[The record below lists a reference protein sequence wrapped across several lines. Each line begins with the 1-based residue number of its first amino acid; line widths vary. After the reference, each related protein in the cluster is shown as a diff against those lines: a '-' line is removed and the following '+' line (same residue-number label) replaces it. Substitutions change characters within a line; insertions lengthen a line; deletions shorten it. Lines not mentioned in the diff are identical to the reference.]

1 MEMTMEKHFLWG
13 NPFKKNTSTIED
25 EIEILSSVP
34 IFDSL
39 SRRQK
44 IKLQS
49 IMYVRN
55 YAKGKVVFRQDDP
68 GVGMYIVKEG
78 EVEVFTENTENLTCY
93 KISILN
99 KGDFF
104 GETSLLNESPRSA
117 TIIASQQSILLGL
130 FKPELFSLIDSDPLL
145 GYRLIYRLSQVVAE
159 RLRIAN
165 ENLTRI
171 TNVS

>member
-1 MEMTMEKHFLWG
+1 MKKHPLWG
-13 NPFKKNTSTIED
+13 NPFKKDKPSIEN
-25 EIEILSSVP
+25 EIEFLTSVP

-44 IKLQS
+44 IKIHS
-49 IMYVRN
+49 IMYIRN
-55 YAKGKVVFRQDDP
+55 YDKGEVVFRQDDP

-78 EVEVFTENTENLTCY
+78 EFEVFRENTEAMTRY
-93 KISILN
+93 KISVLS

-117 TIIASQQSILLGL
+117 TIITSQQSTLWGL
-130 FKPELFSLIDSDPLL
+130 FKPELMSLMDSDPQFGL
-145 GYRLIYRLSQVVAE
+145 RFVYRLSQVVAE

-165 ENLTRI
+165 EQLTRI
-171 TNVS
+171 SNGL

>member
-1 MEMTMEKHFLWG
+1 MKKHPLWG
-13 NPFKKNTSTIED
+13 NPFKKDKPSIEN
-25 EIEILSSVP
+25 EIEFLTSVP

-44 IKLQS
+44 IKIHS
-49 IMYVRN
+49 IMYIRN
-55 YAKGKVVFRQDDP
+55 YDKGEVVFRQDDP

-78 EVEVFTENTENLTCY
+78 EFEVFRENTEAVTRY
-93 KISILN
+93 KISVLS

-117 TIIASQQSILLGL
+117 TIITSQQSTLWGL
-130 FKPELFSLIDSDPLL
+130 FKPELMSLMDSDPQFGL
-145 GYRLIYRLSQVVAE
+145 RFVYRLSQVVAE

-165 ENLTRI
+165 ELLTR
-171 TNVS
+171 TNNGS